1 MLNYLQGTSDMGLHY
16 PASKNWELTVAV
28 DASYKTGSKGKSI
41 TGYLILVNG
50 TAVAWRTCQQKIVA
64 TSAATAEYI
73 ALYEAL
79 SACYVLM
86 KIANELGKPFAL
98 PVKVEEDN
106 AAVISVLT
114 GRSSTK
120 MVKSLPTKYYWVE
133 DAITQGLFKLKFTPT
148 AEQIADGMTKALPR
162 EGVRKLR
169 DGIGLKQR
177 NTLNKTVTR
186 NAFVAKS
193 GGPLSA
199 LSDLTASTS
208 GRRKQRCV
216 CLETN
221 TNY

>member
-1 MLNYLQGTSDMGLHY
+1 MKHVKGKHCLVTG
-16 PASKNWELTVAV
+16 ASKGLGKDVAV
-28 DASYKTGSKGKSI
+28 LLVQAGANVTICARGK
-41 TGYLILVNG
+41 V
-50 TAVAWRTCQQKIVA
+50 V
-64 TSAATAEYI
+64 
-73 ALYEAL
+73 
-79 SACYVLM
+79 
-86 KIANELGKPFAL
+86 
-98 PVKVEEDN
+98 
-106 AAVISVLT
+106 
-114 GRSSTK
+114 
-120 MVKSLPTKYYWVE
+120 
-133 DAITQGLFKLKFTPT
+133 FTPT

-216 CLETN
+216 CLETKVCLFGN
-221 TNY
+221 KHKQLTNKVNLDLCIQKILRADKGL